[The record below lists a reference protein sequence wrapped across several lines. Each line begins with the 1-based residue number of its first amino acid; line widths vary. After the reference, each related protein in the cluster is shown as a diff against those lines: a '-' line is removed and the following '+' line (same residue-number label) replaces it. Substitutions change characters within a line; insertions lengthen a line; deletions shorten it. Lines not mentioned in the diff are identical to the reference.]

1 MEDITKNFNKTIKKL
16 IDILDSELPNNSMVD
31 SIKRKYT
38 LAIMSDKSILLSE
51 IGPELYNFRNEISDD
66 SEWFRLIKS
75 YDKYDNAG
83 GYVINKISDS
93 ETETA
98 AFKQMI
104 SSVKNMSSNLSDE
117 EFKKIQ
123 TYFKRLLSLYC
134 RSIVA

>member
-1 MEDITKNFNKTIKKL
+1 MEDITKNFNKTVKKL
-16 IDILDSELPNNSMVD
+16 IDILESELPNNSMVD
-31 SIKRKYT
+31 SIRRKYT

-51 IGPELYNFRNEISDD
+51 IGLEIYNFRNEISDD
-66 SEWFRLIKS
+66 SEWFKLIKS
-75 YDKYDNAG
+75 YHIDDT
-83 GYVINKISDS
+83 VSDQIINKISDN

-104 SSVKNMSSNLSDE
+104 NSVKTISCKLNDDE
-117 EFKKIQ
+117 LKKIQ